1 MNTILMKHSEPSRTY
16 TIQKASVSV
25 NKIAKQH
32 AGKDW
37 ELYADLIK
45 YWDVIVGK
53 DLSKCTY
60 PVNISFPYQ
69 PSEQY
74 RKNGTL
80 TIKLPKGLA
89 MEFSFKLETIKQK
102 INRYIGYTAFTN
114 IKLENCNEY
123 VLTPKH
129 ESKLSDAD
137 INDIKQLSSE
147 IDDPELRAAIENLG
161 LSLKKT
167 AVLP

>member
-1 MNTILMKHSEPSRTY
+1 MKHSENNRTY
-16 TIQKASVSV
+16 TIQKAAVSV

-45 YWDVIVGK
+45 YWNVIVGK
-53 DLSKCTY
+53 DLAECTY

-69 PSEQY
+69 PCEKH

-89 MEFSFKLETIKQK
+89 MEFSFKLESIKQK
-102 INRYIGYTAFTN
+102 VNRYIGYTAFTN

-123 VLTPKH
+123 VPPPRH
-129 ESKLSDAD
+129 EYKLSDKD
-137 INDIKQLSSE
+137 VNDIKQLSSE
-147 IDDPELRAAIENLG
+147 IDDPELRTALENLG
-161 LSLKKT
+161 LSLKKAT
-167 AVLP
+167 FKRI